1 MPKALIIIGLVLN
14 LGLKLQAQEI
24 KFGYLSGL
32 GVSNAHVTNK
42 IENRKDY
49 KVFHPVY
56 SFNINGYFEYKI
68 SKTWGIE
75 AEPGFIRKGG
85 TVGGMNRY
93 HSTIKMRLNYI
104 QLPILANL
112 YITKKFFVSIGP
124 EFAYMINRQGNL
136 PEKATGFD
144 DFKENAFEISG
155 LMGLNYSIYKEVDIG
170 FRYNHGLTNMSI
182 LKWTNGF
189 GPVVGQSKV
198 YNQYFQF
205 IFRINISTGAIRKY
219 N

>member
-1 MPKALIIIGLVLN
+1 M
-14 LGLKLQAQEI
+14 
-24 KFGYLSGL
+24 
-32 GVSNAHVTNK
+32 
-42 IENRKDY
+42 
-49 KVFHPVY
+49 Y
-56 SFNINGYFEYKI
+56 SFNINGSIEYKI
-68 SKTWGIE
+68 SKIWGIE

-85 TVGGMNRY
+85 TVDGINRY

-124 EFAYMINRQGNL
+124 EFAYMINSQGNL
-136 PEKATGFD
+136 PDNGTGFD

-170 FRYNHGLTNMSI
+170 FRYNHGLTNISI

-189 GPVVGQSKV
+189 GPVVG
-198 YNQYFQF
+198 
-205 IFRINISTGAIRKY
+205 
-219 N
+219 